1 MLNRVVG
8 GWEVTGY
15 GRVTSGRPFTAFAGT
30 NTVSNVNQSTANCTG
45 CGRGDGSP
53 FLDSASGLIWF
64 FDAAERAKFS
74 APGAGQFGNTGR
86 NYFVGPHYFE
96 MDASLLKR
104 VAVTERVRLEFR
116 GDATNL
122 TNSEFRRADHG
133 HHQLASSAAF
143 ATRDQ
148 QLPQDPAG
156 REDSLLARL
165 LPQAAPHTH
174 PRSGLHAGQRF
185 RSGVR

>member
-1 MLNRVVG
+1 VAELPFGKGKHFLGNASSALNRVVG

-15 GRVTSGRPFTAFAGT
+15 GRVSSGRPFTAFAGT
-30 NTVSNVNQSTANCTG
+30 NTVSNVNQSTANCNG

-64 FDAAERAKFS
+64 FDPAERAKFS

-86 NYFVGPHYFE
+86 NYFLGPHYFE

-104 VAVTERVRLEFR
+104 VAVTEKVNLEFR

-122 TNSEFRRADHG
+122 TNSV
-133 HHQLASSAAF
+133 AF
-143 ATRDQ
+143 AGPTTDITSSIFGRIRNSVSSSSRKI
-148 QLPQDPAG
+148 QLGAKI
-156 REDSLLARL
+156 
-165 LPQAAPHTH
+165 H
-174 PRSGLHAGQRF
+174 F
-185 RSGVR
+185 